1 MINLEQQEKEYLKI
15 IKDINEFIIDSR
27 NGKNMEEYYLN
38 YLRQEVEKLTRQIN
52 LGLLNVTYYEK
63 ICETFESIID
73 LKEQLNFK
81 DKKQLYDILNE
92 LIDYL
97 KYIIEYFMFE
107 VENNFLFKQED

>member
-15 IKDINEFIIDSR
+15 IKDINEFIIDLR

-107 VENNFLFKQED
+107 VENNFLFKQEY